1 MNVFTHFRDEIAG
14 MIGRL
19 AAAGTLPAG
28 LDTSRV
34 TVEPPR
40 EAAHGDLATNA
51 AMVLAKAAGK
61 PPRQQ

>member
-1 MNVFTHFRDEIAG
+1 MNVFSHFRDEIAG

-19 AAAGTLPAG
+19 SAAGTLPAG

-40 EAAHGDLATNA
+40 DQPADDGIFHEARRCSHVASLRSCGA
-51 AMVLAKAAGK
+51 
-61 PPRQQ
+61 